1 MKHLLIAISI
11 AMIVMIPTISGAIH
25 IANEIKA
32 NFSMISDKIDRATKG
47 L

>member
-1 MKHLLIAISI
+1 MKHLLIAVSI
-11 AMIVMIPTISGAIH
+11 AVIVMIPTVSGAIH

-32 NFSMISDKIDRATKG
+32 NLSMISDKIERATR

>member
-11 AMIVMIPTISGAIH
+11 TLIVMIPTITGAIH

-32 NFSMISDKIDRATKG
+32 NFSMISDR
-47 L
+47 LERLSRP

>member
-11 AMIVMIPTISGAIH
+11 TMIVMIPTFAGAIH

-32 NFSMISDKIDRATKG
+32 NFSMISDR
-47 L
+47 LERLSRP

>member
-11 AMIVMIPTISGAIH
+11 TLIVMVPTITGAIH

-32 NFSMISDKIDRATKG
+32 NFSMISDRLERLTKP
-47 L
+47 

>member
-1 MKHLLIAISI
+1 MKHLLIAIIVS
-11 AMIVMIPTISGAIH
+11 MIVMVPTITGAIH